1 MIIPDFQRMRN
12 EFLKHDLRTKKK
24 GGGNGILSIDSQYV
38 KDVVFLFR
46 QHKNLSKKEIESS
59 LVMLV
64 LGKLGT

>member
-1 MIIPDFQRMRN
+1 MGF
-12 EFLKHDLRTKKK
+12 FLL
-24 GGGNGILSIDSQYV
+24 ISQYV